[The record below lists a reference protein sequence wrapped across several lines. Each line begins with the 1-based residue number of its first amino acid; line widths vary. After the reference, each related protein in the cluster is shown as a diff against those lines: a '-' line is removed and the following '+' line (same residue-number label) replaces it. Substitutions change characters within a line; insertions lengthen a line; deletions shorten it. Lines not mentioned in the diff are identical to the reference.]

1 MEKIIERYIAPELR
15 TILLQY
21 PTVRVSLPR
30 TTAQQKKIEERL
42 KELDRLVAAV
52 RK

>member
-1 MEKIIERYIAPELR
+1 MEKKIEQFFSPELR

-21 PTVRVSLPR
+21 PTVRVIPPR
-30 TTAQQKKIEERL
+30 TSAQQKKIEEKLR
-42 KELDRLVAAV
+42 ELDRLVATV

>member
-1 MEKIIERYIAPELR
+1 MEKIIERFIAPELR

-30 TTAQQKKIEERL
+30 TSAQQKKIEERL
-42 KELDRLVAAV
+42 KEFDRLVATM